1 MKKSPDFHDFILY
14 DLLGSKL
21 DNITSRPMMSGWC
34 VYASEVPFAAII
46 GNNFYI
52 KTKDLKFVRELEG
65 YGSEK
70 FSYRKK
76 DGKTVAMNYWL
87 IPEELFDNVELI
99 LEIAERVIEQSRK
112 KEDTE

>member
-21 DNITSRPMMSGWC
+21 DDITSRPMMSGWC
-34 VYASEVPFAAII
+34 VYASGVPFAAIM
-46 GNNFYI
+46 GNNFYV
-52 KTKDLKFVRELEG
+52 KTRDLKLVRELEG

-87 IPEELFDNVELI
+87 IPEDLLDNPEVV
-99 LEIAERVIEQSRK
+99 LEIVEKVISASAK
-112 KEDTE
+112 PTE